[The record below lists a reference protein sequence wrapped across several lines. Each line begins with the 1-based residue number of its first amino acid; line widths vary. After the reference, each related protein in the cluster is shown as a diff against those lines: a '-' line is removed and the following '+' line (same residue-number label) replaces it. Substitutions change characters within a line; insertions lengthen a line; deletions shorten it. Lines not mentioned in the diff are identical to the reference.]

1 MLCESPREPLA
12 PPAGP
17 EPPTRPLAGC
27 SWLPAAHRV
36 RADLGLRARR
46 PGLAPATPERSD
58 LDGTHG
64 SFPWTGSSSPGPRAW
79 PPASPR
85 ASAPPNRGVLGD
97 VRRDAVVARTA
108 SAGSQVRPPAC
119 QLLSFEALAFVDIL
133 LPAPD
138 AGTLLPL
145 KSARFSGRQLSAK
158 HSPGTEGHRMFPA
171 TPWSSSEPW
180 FSRIRYC
187 RVTVLPSPQ
196 P

>member
-36 RADLGLRARR
+36 CADLGLRARR

-79 PPASPR
+79 PPVSPR
-85 ASAPPNRGVLGD
+85 APAPPNRGVLGD
-97 VRRDAVVARTA
+97 ARRDAVVARTA

-119 QLLSFEALAFVDIL
+119 QLSSFEALAFVDIL

-145 KSARFSGRQLSAK
+145 KAARFSGRQLSQAQ
-158 HSPGTEGHRMFPA
+158 PRNRRPRRFPA
-171 TPWSSSEPW
+171 TLRGWKPW